1 MGEKKNVEQE
11 IKQQAAEA
19 EEAKQ
24 AEQLD
29 TRKTK
34 RLVS

>member
-1 MGEKKNVEQE
+1 MGEKKNVEQQ
-11 IKQQAAEA
+11 IKEQAAEA
-19 EEAKQ
+19 AEVKP

-34 RLVS
+34 RMI